1 MHVRGVYYTVRFS
14 RQSLSLRY
22 HVSFRV
28 PYSHIAAARSD
39 DFDNA
44 AKSTR
49 LFSLVD
55 FFIPLIFLTSSV
67 FCCMV
72 LFLLL
77 FQSKRTKLGSLV
89 DFSIRF
95 IDDIIGVT
103 ILVDAV
109 VFENDF

>member
-1 MHVRGVYYTVRFS
+1 MAEIALQLS
-14 RQSLSLRY
+14 LSLSLRY
-22 HVSFRV
+22 HVSFHV

-67 FCCMV
+67 FFWMV
-72 LFLLL
+72 LSLL
-77 FQSKRTKLGSLV
+77 FKSKLTKLVSLV
-89 DFSIRF
+89 DFFILF
-95 IDDIIGVT
+95 IDDIIGVD

>member
-1 MHVRGVYYTVRFS
+1 MYVACTIPCGFLDRVYHFDTMFLSVFLIPILLLHVPMH
-14 RQSLSLRY
+14 
-22 HVSFRV
+22 
-28 PYSHIAAARSD
+28 

-67 FCCMV
+67 FFCMV

-95 IDDIIGVT
+95 IDDIIGVD

>member
-1 MHVRGVYYTVRFS
+1 MFLSMFLIPTLLLHV
-14 RQSLSLRY
+14 
-22 HVSFRV
+22 
-28 PYSHIAAARSD
+28 SD

-67 FCCMV
+67 FFWMV
-72 LFLLL
+72 LFLL
-77 FQSKRTKLGSLV
+77 FKSKLTKLVSLV
-89 DFSIRF
+89 DFFILF
-95 IDDIIGVT
+95 IDYIIGVD

-109 VFENDF
+109 AFENDF